1 MILSIYYLKYSKSK
15 IKVMLYKDNQ
25 IIFKDMIKKNFY
37 DFFFKKFLHNKIYMT
52 GLSHL
57 LNMREKYSFV
67 NSFSDVDYKIF
78 SQNGEDG
85 IIDYLLSQLS
95 IEKPKFVEIGVGDYT
110 EANTRFVFE
119 RTSAKGVIIDCI
131 YGLEKKISKNLAT
144 WRGELNVI
152 NRSVNS
158 KNIIEILSTFDSLR
172 DLDLFSIDIDG
183 IDYWILNKLPE
194 NFSKIAIIE
203 YNPIFGKDIEVS
215 VPNID
220 NFNRT
225 KYHYSN
231 LCFGMS
237 LKAAIK
243 IMQSKNF
250 YFLGTNLFRNN
261 AFFVSNDFK
270 KNKYFSN
277 LEINELEKYVD
288 SNFSESRNKNGKL
301 NFLNKKKQIM
311 EILDCEIVDLSQD
324 KFIKKKLKEII
335 DI

>member
-1 MILSIYYLKYSKSK
+1 
-15 IKVMLYKDNQ
+15 MLYKDNQ

>member
-1 MILSIYYLKYSKSK
+1 
-15 IKVMLYKDNQ
+15 
-25 IIFKDMIKKNFY
+25 
-37 DFFFKKFLHNKIYMT
+37 MT

-183 IDYWILNKLPE
+183 IDYWILNKLPK

-277 LEINELEKYVD
+277 LKINELEKYVD

-324 KFIKKKLKEII
+324 KFIKKKIKRNN
-335 DI
+335 